1 MIRLRT
7 VRNWLIELKLYLQLF
22 YLRLK
27 LKITGRI

>member
-1 MIRLRT
+1 MLRLRT
-7 VRNWLIELKLYLQLF
+7 VRNWLVELKLYLQLF